1 MSKRELKALIAD
13 QKEAGTTQH
22 SRRPLTSRNRDS
34 ERERLEQENRLMEE
48 LRERVQARRLK
59 SWRQISTRGEC

>member
-1 MSKRELKALIAD
+1 MSKRELKALITD

-22 SRRPLTSRNRDS
+22 SRRPLTSRNRES

-48 LRERVQARRLK
+48 LRAGQEAQKLETD
-59 SWRQISTRGEC
+59 I